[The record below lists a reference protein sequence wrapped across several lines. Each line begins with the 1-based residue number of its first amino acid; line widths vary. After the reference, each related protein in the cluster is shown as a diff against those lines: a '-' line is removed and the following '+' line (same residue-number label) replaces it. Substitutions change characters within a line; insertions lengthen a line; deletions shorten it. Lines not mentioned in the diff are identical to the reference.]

1 MTEARPSPPEPST
14 ATPPDDGRRRELRT
28 FALPATVISFGGYLV
43 ISALAGFT
51 HVLDVHVGGALT
63 LTLLL
68 LILLFP
74 LVWILAAVHG
84 RRVARREAGVR
95 S

>member
-1 MTEARPSPPEPST
+1 VTETRPSPR
-14 ATPPDDGRRRELRT
+14 AARVTPPPGGDDRRRELRR

-51 HVLDVHVGGALT
+51 HVLDVRIGGALS

-74 LVWILAAVHG
+74 LVWVLAAVHG
-84 RRVARREAGVR
+84 RRIARRDGGR